1 MRDRVPM
8 GSFQTIDREEFDRA
22 QRRHRRA
29 ARLRAIP
36 AALAAAAMGIP
47 VGVYLSPVLVA
58 LAIIVTD
65 LVNFL
70 VPTADVGG
78 AVWSLLDR
86 LIDGDPGTLAAVA
99 LILAF
104 WVIPGVI
111 LLAVLY
117 VLVAWRLRRIGGG
130 GLAVGMAARPADPT
144 DPEEVQ
150 LVNVVGELAVA
161 AGIDPPRVLL
171 YDDGPPNA
179 LVFGRDHDHA
189 TVVVGRRLLD
199 ELDRE
204 ETQGVMARVVASAV
218 DGDLGLAMDIGAV
231 YVTFGLVTTSLAA
244 IVSRKARARW
254 RAAVGPLVGRHRDP
268 RSDAAGVAALLG
280 ILADDDDTP
289 TNTAGGCLSLLTMG
303 GIIGVG
309 VAFINLFLS
318 GPLLTFAWRPRG
330 YLADATAVDLTRDP
344 DGLSRALAKIGEGG
358 RGVAGTAWL
367 ELLLVV
373 DGGNV
378 GATVAGAVPRL
389 SDSGL
394 MVSITPPV
402 DKRLA
407 RLRAMGA
414 DAPATASVPRDPRP
428 DGAAGGRRV
437 PRFPMWLGVV
447 IIAPLIA
454 LIAVLAVVAVVLIV
468 YLVAI
473 AAFVVLAIVAGP
485 IHELL
490 RSLAG
495 H

>member
-1 MRDRVPM
+1 M
-8 GSFQTIDREEFDRA
+8 GSFPTIDREEFDHA

-36 AALAAAAMGIP
+36 AVLAAAAMGIP
-47 VGVYLSPVLVA
+47 VGVYLSPVLLA
-58 LAIIVTD
+58 AAIIVTD
-65 LVNFL
+65 LVNFI
-70 VPTADVGG
+70 VPTADLGG

-86 LIDGDPGTLAAVA
+86 LIDGDPGTIAAIA
-99 LILAF
+99 LILLF
-104 WVIPGVI
+104 WVIPGVL

-117 VLVAWRLRRIGGG
+117 VLVAWRLRRIGGD
-130 GLAVGMAARPADPT
+130 GLALGMGARPADPS

-150 LVNVVGELAVA
+150 LVNVVDELAVA
-161 AGIDPPRVLL
+161 AGIETPRVLL
-171 YDDGPPNA
+171 YDEGPPNA

-189 TVVVGRRLLD
+189 TVVVGRRLLA

-204 ETQGVMARVVASAV
+204 ETQGVIARVIASAV
-218 DGDLGLAMDIGAV
+218 DGDLGLAVDIGAV

-244 IVSRKARARW
+244 IVSRKARVRW
-254 RAAVGPLVGRHRDP
+254 RAAVGPIVGRHRDP
-268 RSDAAGVAALLG
+268 RTDAAGIAALLG
-280 ILADDDDTP
+280 LLAEDDDTP
-289 TNTAGGCLSLLTMG
+289 SNAAGGCLSLLTMG

-318 GPLLTFAWRPRG
+318 GPLLTFAWRPRD

-344 DGLSRALAKIGEGG
+344 DGLSRALARIGEGG

-373 DGGNV
+373 DDGSV
-378 GATVAGAVPRL
+378 GAKVAGAVPRL

-414 DAPATASVPRDPRP
+414 FGSPTEPSTRPAVAGS
-428 DGAAGGRRV
+428 GARRQRTR
-437 PRFPMWLGVV
+437 RFPLWLGVLV
-447 IIAPLIA
+447 IAPLIA
-454 LIAVLAVVAVVLIV
+454 LVAVLAVVAVVLIV

-473 AAFVVLAIVAGP
+473 AAFIVLAVVAGP
-485 IHELL
+485 LHDLL
-490 RSLAG
+490 RGLARPLTDG
-495 H
+495 G